1 MIFLQSTDSGINDM
15 TLLNIARSIVDQQ
28 AVMNLGHRLGFHQT
42 DIQEYICMSTMY
54 GQAASNGTYNM
65 LWAWRN
71 WTRVEDQVNVLRS
84 ALTACGLHAPAL
96 HLQRGTKLKDLSHV
110 YDCSKLQMLVQ
121 VVRAICQCPSYLNL
135 HTY

>member
-1 MIFLQSTDSGINDM
+1 MIFLQSTNSGINDT

-28 AVMNLGHRLGFHQT
+28 AVVDLGHRLGYYQT
-42 DIQEYICMSTMY
+42 DIEAYIYLSTIY
-54 GQAASNGTYNM
+54 GQTRSNGTYNM

-110 YDCSKLQMLVQ
+110 YTI
-121 VVRAICQCPSYLNL
+121 VVNYRC
-135 HTY
+135 